1 MFRNEFS
8 YVVNYKRMIIKNG
21 GIFMKKIF
29 KRNCMK
35 KVVSL
40 MLIVA
45 LSLSVAESIGS
56 TKVVYAEESNLATS
70 QPENTDTY
78 VENVEPVKPVITLK
92 RKNKKVTVTIKNWQ
106 ENTGY
111 QVYVKKRGKYK
122 QIKTIKKNKYSF
134 KFDKRKLCR
143 VKVRAAKKVNG
154 KAVFS
159 DFARKTLDYGLT
171 NADNWSDAYK
181 VMHKYLKN
189 NRQYMGRKGIKN
201 FYLYEDKGVC
211 FIRVRDYDDIGIGN
225 WYWLEYIKKVAN
237 HNTKVHQSYK
247 VKFEMRSERKI
258 CALYGKML
266 IMKNGKIILK
276 VKSGKLVNKKLKIR
290 KRYKIV
296 LKQLDENSKIDI
308 YN

>member
-1 MFRNEFS
+1 MDNVQPINAVENNQDIR
-8 YVVNYKRMIIKNG
+8 
-21 GIFMKKIF
+21 
-29 KRNCMK
+29 
-35 KVVSL
+35 
-40 MLIVA
+40 
-45 LSLSVAESIGS
+45 
-56 TKVVYAEESNLATS
+56 

-78 VENVEPVKPVITLK
+78 AENVEPVKPVITLK
-92 RKNKKVTVTIKNWQ
+92 RNNKKVTVTIKNWQ
-106 ENTGY
+106 ENTRY

-143 VKVRAAKKVNG
+143 VKVRTVKKVDG
-154 KAVFS
+154 KTVFS
-159 DFARKTLDYGLT
+159 DFAKKTLDYGLT

-189 NRQYMGRKGIKN
+189 NNQYMGRKGIKN
-201 FYLYEDKGVC
+201 FYLYGDHNMCFLTVKNNYDTTGVGHP
-211 FIRVRDYDDIGIGN
+211 YL
-225 WYWLEYIKKVAN
+225 LEYIKKVVN
-237 HNTKVHQSYK
+237 HDPKIRQNYSVRFVMRGDTVSYG
-247 VKFEMRSERKI
+247 M
-258 CALYGKML
+258 YGKML
-266 IMKNGKIILK
+266 IMRNGKIILK

>member
-1 MFRNEFS
+1 
-8 YVVNYKRMIIKNG
+8 
-21 GIFMKKIF
+21 MKKRIL
-29 KRNCMK
+29 KTIL
-35 KVVSL
+35 VL
-40 MLIVA
+40 LLAI
-45 LSLSVAESIGS
+45 S
-56 TKVVYAEESNLATS
+56 TLLDNVQPINAVENNQNTS
-70 QPENTDTY
+70 QPENTGTHA
-78 VENVEPVKPVITLK
+78 ENVEPVKPVITLK
-92 RKNKKVTVTIKNWQ
+92 RKNKKVTVTIKNWY

-143 VKVRAAKKVNG
+143 VKVRASKKVDG
-154 KAVFS
+154 KTVFS
-159 DFARKTLDYGLT
+159 DFAKKTLDYGLT

-189 NRQYMGRKGIKN
+189 NNQYMGRKGIKN
-201 FYLYEDKGVC
+201 FYLYGDHNMCFLTVKNNYDTTGVGHP
-211 FIRVRDYDDIGIGN
+211 YL
-225 WYWLEYIKKVAN
+225 LEYIKKVVN
-237 HNTKVHQSYK
+237 HDPKIRQNYSVRFVMRGDTVSYG
-247 VKFEMRSERKI
+247 M
-258 CALYGKML
+258 YGKML
-266 IMKNGKIILK
+266 IMENGKIILK

>member
-1 MFRNEFS
+1 
-8 YVVNYKRMIIKNG
+8 
-21 GIFMKKIF
+21 MKKFI
-29 KRNCMK
+29 KGNCMK
-35 KVVSL
+35 RAVSL
-40 MLIVA
+40 VLIVA

-70 QPENTDTY
+70 QLENTDTY
-78 VENVEPVKPVITLK
+78 AENVEPVKPVITLK
-92 RKNKKVTVTIKNWQ
+92 RNNKKVTVTIKNWQ
-106 ENTGY
+106 ENTRY

-143 VKVRAAKKVNG
+143 VKVRTVKKGDG
-154 KAVFS
+154 KTVFS
-159 DFARKTLDYGLT
+159 DFAKKTLDYGLT

-189 NRQYMGRKGIKN
+189 NNQYMGRKGIKN

>member
-1 MFRNEFS
+1 
-8 YVVNYKRMIIKNG
+8 
-21 GIFMKKIF
+21 MKKRIL
-29 KRNCMK
+29 KTIL
-35 KVVSL
+35 VL
-40 MLIVA
+40 LLAI
-45 LSLSVAESIGS
+45 S
-56 TKVVYAEESNLATS
+56 TLLDNVQPIYAVENNQNTS

-78 VENVEPVKPVITLK
+78 AENVEPVKPVITLK

-143 VKVRAAKKVNG
+143 VKVRTVKKVDG
-154 KAVFS
+154 KTVFS
-159 DFARKTLDYGLT
+159 DFAKKTLDYGLT

-189 NRQYMGRKGIKN
+189 NNQYMGRKGIKN
-201 FYLYEDKGVC
+201 FYLYGDHNMCFLTVKNNYDTTGVGHP
-211 FIRVRDYDDIGIGN
+211 YL
-225 WYWLEYIKKVAN
+225 LEYIKKVVN
-237 HNTKVHQSYK
+237 HDPKIRQSYN
-247 VKFEMRSERKI
+247 VRFVMRGDTVSYGM
-258 CALYGKML
+258 YGKML

-290 KRYKIV
+290 KRYRIV
-296 LKQLDENSKIDI
+296 LKELDEDGKLF
-308 YN
+308 Y

>member
-1 MFRNEFS
+1 
-8 YVVNYKRMIIKNG
+8 
-21 GIFMKKIF
+21 MKKRIL
-29 KRNCMK
+29 KTIL
-35 KVVSL
+35 VL
-40 MLIVA
+40 LLAI
-45 LSLSVAESIGS
+45 S
-56 TKVVYAEESNLATS
+56 TLLDNVQPIYAVENNQNTS

-78 VENVEPVKPVITLK
+78 AENVEPVKPVITLK

-154 KAVFS
+154 KTVFS
-159 DFARKTLDYGLT
+159 DFAKKTLDYGLT

-189 NRQYMGRKGIKN
+189 NNQYMGRKGIRC
-201 FYLYEDKGVC
+201 FYLLELKGEC
-211 FIRVRDYDDIGIGN
+211 FIKVRDYDEPGVGN
-225 WYWLEYIKKVAN
+225 GNLYRLMCIRKTVN
-237 HNTKVHQSYK
+237 HNTKVRKSYN
-247 VKFEMRSERKI
+247 VKFEMRCDYEVT
-258 CALYGKML
+258 ALYGKML

-276 VKSGKLVNKKLKIR
+276 IKSGKLVNKKLKRR
-290 KRYKIV
+290 KRYRIV
-296 LKQLDENSKIDI
+296 LKELDEDSKLL
-308 YN
+308 Y

>member
-1 MFRNEFS
+1 
-8 YVVNYKRMIIKNG
+8 
-21 GIFMKKIF
+21 MKKRIL
-29 KRNCMK
+29 KTIL
-35 KVVSL
+35 VL
-40 MLIVA
+40 LLAI
-45 LSLSVAESIGS
+45 S
-56 TKVVYAEESNLATS
+56 TLLDNVQPIYAVENNQNTS

-78 VENVEPVKPVITLK
+78 AENVEPVKPVITLK
-92 RKNKKVTVTIKNWQ
+92 RKNKKVAVTIKNWQ

-189 NRQYMGRKGIKN
+189 NNQYMGRKGIKN
-201 FYLYEDKGVC
+201 FYLYGDHNMCFLTVKNNYDTTGVGHP
-211 FIRVRDYDDIGIGN
+211 YL
-225 WYWLEYIKKVAN
+225 LEYIKKVVN
-237 HNTKVHQSYK
+237 HDPKIRQSYN
-247 VKFEMRSERKI
+247 VRFVMRGDTVSYGM
-258 CALYGKML
+258 YGKML
-266 IMKNGKIILK
+266 IMKKGEIILK

-290 KRYKIV
+290 KRYRIV
-296 LKQLDENSKIDI
+296 LKELDEDGKLF
-308 YN
+308 Y

>member
-1 MFRNEFS
+1 
-8 YVVNYKRMIIKNG
+8 
-21 GIFMKKIF
+21 MKKRIL
-29 KRNCMK
+29 KTIL
-35 KVVSL
+35 VL
-40 MLIVA
+40 LLAI
-45 LSLSVAESIGS
+45 S
-56 TKVVYAEESNLATS
+56 TLLDNVQPINAVENNQNTS
-70 QPENTDTY
+70 QPENTDIY

-92 RKNKKVTVTIKNWQ
+92 RNNKKVTVTIKNWQ
-106 ENTGY
+106 ENTRY

-143 VKVRAAKKVNG
+143 VKVRAAKKVEG
-154 KAVFS
+154 KTVFS
-159 DFARKTLDYGLT
+159 DFAKKTLDYGLT

-189 NRQYMGRKGIKN
+189 NNQYMGRKGIKN
-201 FYLYEDKGVC
+201 FYLYGDHNMCFLTVKNNYDTTGVGHP
-211 FIRVRDYDDIGIGN
+211 YL
-225 WYWLEYIKKVAN
+225 LEYIKKVVN
-237 HNTKVHQSYK
+237 HDPKIRQSYN
-247 VKFEMRSERKI
+247 VRFVMRGDTVSYGM
-258 CALYGKML
+258 YGKML

>member
-1 MFRNEFS
+1 
-8 YVVNYKRMIIKNG
+8 
-21 GIFMKKIF
+21 MKKRIL
-29 KRNCMK
+29 KTIL
-35 KVVSL
+35 VL
-40 MLIVA
+40 LLAI
-45 LSLSVAESIGS
+45 S
-56 TKVVYAEESNLATS
+56 TLLDNVQPIYAVENNQNTS

-78 VENVEPVKPVITLK
+78 AENVEPVKPVITLK

-143 VKVRAAKKVNG
+143 VKVRTVKKVDG
-154 KAVFS
+154 KTVFS
-159 DFARKTLDYGLT
+159 DFAKKTLDYGLT

-189 NRQYMGRKGIKN
+189 NNQYMGRKGIKN
-201 FYLYEDKGVC
+201 FYLYGDHNMCFLTVKNNYDTTGVGHP
-211 FIRVRDYDDIGIGN
+211 YL
-225 WYWLEYIKKVAN
+225 LEYIKKVVN
-237 HNTKVHQSYK
+237 HDPKIRQSYN
-247 VKFEMRSERKI
+247 VRFVMRGDTVSYGM
-258 CALYGKML
+258 YGKML

-290 KRYKIV
+290 KRYRIV
-296 LKQLDENSKIDI
+296 LKELDEDSKLL
-308 YN
+308 Y

>member
-1 MFRNEFS
+1 
-8 YVVNYKRMIIKNG
+8 
-21 GIFMKKIF
+21 MKKGIL
-29 KRNCMK
+29 KTIL
-35 KVVSL
+35 VL
-40 MLIVA
+40 LLTI
-45 LSLSVAESIGS
+45 S
-56 TKVVYAEESNLATS
+56 TLLDNVQPINAVENNQDIR

-78 VENVEPVKPVITLK
+78 AENVEPVKPVITLK
-92 RKNKKVTVTIKNWQ
+92 RNNKKVTVTIKNWQ
-106 ENTGY
+106 ENTRY

-143 VKVRAAKKVNG
+143 VKVRTVKKVDG
-154 KAVFS
+154 KTVFS
-159 DFARKTLDYGLT
+159 DFAKKTLDYGLT

-189 NRQYMGRKGIKN
+189 NNQYMGRKGIKN
-201 FYLYEDKGVC
+201 FYLYGDHNMCFLTVKNNYDTTGVGHP
-211 FIRVRDYDDIGIGN
+211 YL
-225 WYWLEYIKKVAN
+225 LEYIKKVVN
-237 HNTKVHQSYK
+237 HDPKIRQNYSVRFVMRGDTVSYG
-247 VKFEMRSERKI
+247 M
-258 CALYGKML
+258 YGKML
-266 IMKNGKIILK
+266 IMRNGKIILK

>member
-1 MFRNEFS
+1 M
-8 YVVNYKRMIIKNG
+8 
-21 GIFMKKIF
+21 
-29 KRNCMK
+29 
-35 KVVSL
+35 
-40 MLIVA
+40 
-45 LSLSVAESIGS
+45 
-56 TKVVYAEESNLATS
+56 
-70 QPENTDTY
+70 
-78 VENVEPVKPVITLK
+78 
-92 RKNKKVTVTIKNWQ
+92 
-106 ENTGY
+106 
-111 QVYVKKRGKYK
+111 KKRGKYK

-143 VKVRAAKKVNG
+143 VKVRAAKKVEG
-154 KAVFS
+154 KTVFS
-159 DFARKTLDYGLT
+159 DFAKKTLDYGLT

-189 NRQYMGRKGIKN
+189 NNQYMGRKGIKN

>member
-1 MFRNEFS
+1 
-8 YVVNYKRMIIKNG
+8 
-21 GIFMKKIF
+21 MKKEIF
-29 KRNCMK
+29 KKNL
-35 KVVSL
+35 KVILALLLTIAILTNSVE
-40 MLIVA
+40 LIN
-45 LSLSVAESIGS
+45 
-56 TKVVYAEESNLATS
+56 AEESNLATS

-154 KAVFS
+154 KTVFS
-159 DFARKTLDYGLT
+159 DFAKKTLDYGLT

-189 NRQYMGRKGIKN
+189 NNQYMGRKGIRC
-201 FYLYEDKGVC
+201 FYLLELKGEC
-211 FIRVRDYDDIGIGN
+211 FIKVRDYDEPGIGN
-225 WYWLEYIKKVAN
+225 GNLYRLEYIRKTVN
-237 HNTKVHQSYK
+237 HNTKVHRSYN
-247 VKFEMRSERKI
+247 VKFEMRCDYEVF
-258 CALYGKML
+258 ALYGKML
-266 IMKNGKIILK
+266 IMKNGKMILK
-276 VKSGKLVNKKLKIR
+276 IKSGKLINKKLKIR
-290 KRYKIV
+290 KRYRIV
-296 LKQLDENSKIDI
+296 LKELDENSKLF
-308 YN
+308 Y

>member
-1 MFRNEFS
+1 
-8 YVVNYKRMIIKNG
+8 
-21 GIFMKKIF
+21 MKKRIL
-29 KRNCMK
+29 KTIL
-35 KVVSL
+35 VL
-40 MLIVA
+40 LLAI
-45 LSLSVAESIGS
+45 S
-56 TKVVYAEESNLATS
+56 TLLDNVQPINAVENNQNTS

-78 VENVEPVKPVITLK
+78 AENVEPVKPVITLK

-143 VKVRAAKKVNG
+143 VKVRTVKKVDG
-154 KAVFS
+154 KTVFS
-159 DFARKTLDYGLT
+159 DFAKKTLDYGLT
-171 NADNWSDAYK
+171 NADNWFDAYK

-189 NRQYMGRKGIKN
+189 NNQYMGRKGIKN
-201 FYLYEDKGVC
+201 FYLYGDHNMCFLTVKNNYDTTGVGHP
-211 FIRVRDYDDIGIGN
+211 YL
-225 WYWLEYIKKVAN
+225 LEYIKKVVN
-237 HNTKVHQSYK
+237 HDPKIRQNYSVRFVMRGDTVSYG
-247 VKFEMRSERKI
+247 M
-258 CALYGKML
+258 YGKML
-266 IMKNGKIILK
+266 IMRNGKIILK

>member
-1 MFRNEFS
+1 
-8 YVVNYKRMIIKNG
+8 
-21 GIFMKKIF
+21 MKKRIL
-29 KRNCMK
+29 KTIL
-35 KVVSL
+35 VL
-40 MLIVA
+40 LLTI
-45 LSLSVAESIGS
+45 S
-56 TKVVYAEESNLATS
+56 TLLDNVQPIYAVENNQNTS

-78 VENVEPVKPVITLK
+78 AENVEPVKPVITLK

-143 VKVRAAKKVNG
+143 VKVRAAKKVEG
-154 KAVFS
+154 KTVFS

-189 NRQYMGRKGIKN
+189 NNQYMGRKGIRC
-201 FYLYEDKGVC
+201 FYLLELKGEC
-211 FIRVRDYDDIGIGN
+211 FIKVRDYDEPGVGN
-225 WYWLEYIKKVAN
+225 GNLYRLMCIRKTVN
-237 HNTKVHQSYK
+237 HNTKVRKSYN
-247 VKFEMRSERKI
+247 VKFEMRCDYEVP
-258 CALYGKML
+258 ALYGKML

-276 VKSGKLVNKKLKIR
+276 IKSGKLVNKKLKIR
-290 KRYKIV
+290 KRYRIV
-296 LKQLDENSKIDI
+296 LKELDEDGKLF
-308 YN
+308 Y

>member
-1 MFRNEFS
+1 
-8 YVVNYKRMIIKNG
+8 
-21 GIFMKKIF
+21 MKKRIL
-29 KRNCMK
+29 KTIL
-35 KVVSL
+35 VL
-40 MLIVA
+40 LLAI
-45 LSLSVAESIGS
+45 S
-56 TKVVYAEESNLATS
+56 TLLDNVQPINAVENNQNTS
-70 QPENTDTY
+70 QPENTDIY

-154 KAVFS
+154 KTVFS
-159 DFARKTLDYGLT
+159 DFAKKTLDYGLT

-189 NRQYMGRKGIKN
+189 NNQYMGRKGIKN
-201 FYLYEDKGVC
+201 FYLYGDHNMCFLTVKNNYDTTGVGHP
-211 FIRVRDYDDIGIGN
+211 YL
-225 WYWLEYIKKVAN
+225 LEYIKKVVN
-237 HNTKVHQSYK
+237 HDPKIRQNYSVRFVMRGDTVSYG
-247 VKFEMRSERKI
+247 M
-258 CALYGKML
+258 YGKML

>member
-1 MFRNEFS
+1 
-8 YVVNYKRMIIKNG
+8 
-21 GIFMKKIF
+21 MKKGIL
-29 KRNCMK
+29 KTIL
-35 KVVSL
+35 VL
-40 MLIVA
+40 LLTI
-45 LSLSVAESIGS
+45 S
-56 TKVVYAEESNLATS
+56 TLLDNVQPINAVENNQNTS

-78 VENVEPVKPVITLK
+78 AENVEPVKPVITLK

-143 VKVRAAKKVNG
+143 VKVRTVKKVDG
-154 KAVFS
+154 KTVFS
-159 DFARKTLDYGLT
+159 DFAKKTLDYGLT

-189 NRQYMGRKGIKN
+189 NNQYMGRKGIKY
-201 FYLYEDKGVC
+201 FYLYGDHNMCFLTVKNNYDTTGVGHP
-211 FIRVRDYDDIGIGN
+211 YL
-225 WYWLEYIKKVAN
+225 LEYIKKVVN
-237 HNTKVHQSYK
+237 HDPKIRQNYSVRFVMRGDTVSYG
-247 VKFEMRSERKI
+247 M
-258 CALYGKML
+258 YGKML
-266 IMKNGKIILK
+266 IMRNGKIILK

>member
-1 MFRNEFS
+1 
-8 YVVNYKRMIIKNG
+8 
-21 GIFMKKIF
+21 MKKRIL
-29 KRNCMK
+29 KTIL
-35 KVVSL
+35 VL
-40 MLIVA
+40 LLAI
-45 LSLSVAESIGS
+45 S
-56 TKVVYAEESNLATS
+56 TLLDNVQPINAVENNQDIS

-143 VKVRAAKKVNG
+143 VKVRAAEKVEG
-154 KAVFS
+154 KTVFS
-159 DFARKTLDYGLT
+159 DFAKKTLDYGLT

-189 NRQYMGRKGIKN
+189 NNQYMGRKGIKN
-201 FYLYEDKGVC
+201 FYLYGDHNMCFLTVKNNYDTTGVGHP
-211 FIRVRDYDDIGIGN
+211 YL
-225 WYWLEYIKKVAN
+225 LEYIKKVVN
-237 HNTKVHQSYK
+237 HDPKIRQNYSVRFVMRGDTVSYG
-247 VKFEMRSERKI
+247 M
-258 CALYGKML
+258 YGKML

>member
-1 MFRNEFS
+1 
-8 YVVNYKRMIIKNG
+8 
-21 GIFMKKIF
+21 MKKGIL
-29 KRNCMK
+29 KTIL
-35 KVVSL
+35 VL
-40 MLIVA
+40 LLTI
-45 LSLSVAESIGS
+45 S
-56 TKVVYAEESNLATS
+56 TLLDNVQPINAVENNQDIR

-143 VKVRAAKKVNG
+143 VKVRTAKKVEG
-154 KAVFS
+154 KTVFS
-159 DFARKTLDYGLT
+159 DFAKKTLDYGLT

-189 NRQYMGRKGIKN
+189 NNQYMGRKGIKN
-201 FYLYEDKGVC
+201 FYLYGDHNMCFLTVKNNYDTTGVGHP
-211 FIRVRDYDDIGIGN
+211 YL
-225 WYWLEYIKKVAN
+225 LEYIKKVVN
-237 HNTKVHQSYK
+237 HDPKIRQNYSVRFVMRGDTVSYG
-247 VKFEMRSERKI
+247 M
-258 CALYGKML
+258 YGKML

>member
-1 MFRNEFS
+1 
-8 YVVNYKRMIIKNG
+8 
-21 GIFMKKIF
+21 MKKGIL
-29 KRNCMK
+29 KTIL
-35 KVVSL
+35 VL
-40 MLIVA
+40 LLTI
-45 LSLSVAESIGS
+45 S
-56 TKVVYAEESNLATS
+56 TLLDNVQPINAVENNQDIR

-78 VENVEPVKPVITLK
+78 AENVEPVKPVITLK
-92 RKNKKVTVTIKNWQ
+92 RNNKKVTVTIKNWQ

-143 VKVRAAKKVNG
+143 VKVRTVKKVDG
-154 KAVFS
+154 KTVFS
-159 DFARKTLDYGLT
+159 DFAKKTLDYGLT

-189 NRQYMGRKGIKN
+189 NNQYMGRKGIKN
-201 FYLYEDKGVC
+201 FYLYGDHNMCFLTVKNNYDTTGVG
-211 FIRVRDYDDIGIGN
+211 RPYL
-225 WYWLEYIKKVAN
+225 LEYMKKVVN
-237 HNTKVHQSYK
+237 HDPKIRQSYN
-247 VKFEMRSERKI
+247 VRFVMRGDTVSYGM
-258 CALYGKML
+258 YGKML
-266 IMKNGKIILK
+266 IMRNGKIILK

>member
-1 MFRNEFS
+1 
-8 YVVNYKRMIIKNG
+8 
-21 GIFMKKIF
+21 MKKEIF
-29 KRNCMK
+29 KKNL
-35 KVVSL
+35 KVILALLLTIAILTNSVE
-40 MLIVA
+40 LIN
-45 LSLSVAESIGS
+45 
-56 TKVVYAEESNLATS
+56 AEESNLATS
-70 QPENTDTY
+70 QLENTDTY
-78 VENVEPVKPVITLK
+78 AENVEPVKPVITLK
-92 RKNKKVTVTIKNWQ
+92 RNNKKVTVTIKNWQ

-143 VKVRAAKKVNG
+143 VKVRTVKKVDG
-154 KAVFS
+154 KTVFS
-159 DFARKTLDYGLT
+159 DFAKKTLDYGLT

-189 NRQYMGRKGIKN
+189 NNQYMGRKGIRC
-201 FYLYEDKGVC
+201 FYLLEDKGVC
-211 FIRVRDYDDIGIGN
+211 FIRVRDYDEPGVGN
-225 WYWLEYIKKVAN
+225 GNLYRLMCIRKTVN
-237 HNTKVHQSYK
+237 HNTKVRKSYN
-247 VKFEMRSERKI
+247 VKFEMRCDYEVP
-258 CALYGKML
+258 ALYGKML

-276 VKSGKLVNKKLKIR
+276 IKSGKLVNKKLKIR

>member
-1 MFRNEFS
+1 
-8 YVVNYKRMIIKNG
+8 
-21 GIFMKKIF
+21 MKKRIL
-29 KRNCMK
+29 KTIL
-35 KVVSL
+35 VL
-40 MLIVA
+40 LLAI
-45 LSLSVAESIGS
+45 S
-56 TKVVYAEESNLATS
+56 TLLDNVQPIYAVENNQNTS

-78 VENVEPVKPVITLK
+78 AENVEPVKPVITLK

-154 KAVFS
+154 KTVFS
-159 DFARKTLDYGLT
+159 DFAKKTLDYGLT

-189 NRQYMGRKGIKN
+189 NNQYMGRKGIRC
-201 FYLYEDKGVC
+201 FYLLELKGEC
-211 FIRVRDYDDIGIGN
+211 FIKVRDYDEPGVGN
-225 WYWLEYIKKVAN
+225 GNLYRLMCIRKTVN
-237 HNTKVHQSYK
+237 HNTKVRKSYN
-247 VKFEMRSERKI
+247 VKFEMRCDYEVP
-258 CALYGKML
+258 ALYGKML

>member
-1 MFRNEFS
+1 
-8 YVVNYKRMIIKNG
+8 
-21 GIFMKKIF
+21 MKKGIL
-29 KRNCMK
+29 KTIL
-35 KVVSL
+35 VL
-40 MLIVA
+40 LLAI
-45 LSLSVAESIGS
+45 S
-56 TKVVYAEESNLATS
+56 TLLDNVQPINAVENNQDIR

-78 VENVEPVKPVITLK
+78 AENVEPVKPVITLK
-92 RKNKKVTVTIKNWQ
+92 RNNKKVTVTIKNWQ

-143 VKVRAAKKVNG
+143 VKVRTVKKVDG
-154 KAVFS
+154 KTVFS
-159 DFARKTLDYGLT
+159 DFAKKTLDYGLT

-189 NRQYMGRKGIKN
+189 NNQYMGRKGIKN
-201 FYLYEDKGVC
+201 FYLYGDHNMCFLTVKNNYDTTGVGHP
-211 FIRVRDYDDIGIGN
+211 YL
-225 WYWLEYIKKVAN
+225 LEYIKKVVN
-237 HNTKVHQSYK
+237 HDPEIRQNYSVRFVMRGDTVSYG
-247 VKFEMRSERKI
+247 M
-258 CALYGKML
+258 YGKML

>member
-1 MFRNEFS
+1 
-8 YVVNYKRMIIKNG
+8 
-21 GIFMKKIF
+21 MKKFI
-29 KRNCMK
+29 KGNCMK
-35 KVVSL
+35 RAVSL
-40 MLIVA
+40 VLIVA

-70 QPENTDTY
+70 QLENTDTY
-78 VENVEPVKPVITLK
+78 AENVEPVKPVITLK

-154 KAVFS
+154 KTIFS
-159 DFARKTLDYGLT
+159 DFAKKTLDYGLT

-189 NRQYMGRKGIKN
+189 NNQYMGRKGIKN

-276 VKSGKLVNKKLKIR
+276 IKSGKLVNKKLKIR
-290 KRYKIV
+290 KRYRIV
-296 LKQLDENSKIDI
+296 LKELDEDGKLF
-308 YN
+308 Y

>member
-1 MFRNEFS
+1 
-8 YVVNYKRMIIKNG
+8 
-21 GIFMKKIF
+21 MKKKIS
-29 KRNCMK
+29 K
-35 KVVSL
+35 KLKELLVLLLTITILTNSVE
-40 MLIVA
+40 LIN
-45 LSLSVAESIGS
+45 
-56 TKVVYAEESNLATS
+56 AEESNLATS

-154 KAVFS
+154 KTVFS
-159 DFARKTLDYGLT
+159 DFAKKTLDYGLT

-189 NRQYMGRKGIKN
+189 NNQYMGRKGIRC
-201 FYLYEDKGVC
+201 FYLLELKGEC
-211 FIRVRDYDDIGIGN
+211 FIKVRDYDEPGIGN
-225 WYWLEYIKKVAN
+225 GNLYRLEYIRKTVN
-237 HNTKVHQSYK
+237 HNTKVHRSYN
-247 VKFEMRSERKI
+247 VKFEMRCDYEVF
-258 CALYGKML
+258 ALYGKML
-266 IMKNGKIILK
+266 IMKNGKMILK
-276 VKSGKLVNKKLKIR
+276 IKSGKLINKKLKIR
-290 KRYKIV
+290 KRYRIV
-296 LKQLDENSKIDI
+296 LKELDENSKLF
-308 YN
+308 Y

>member
-1 MFRNEFS
+1 
-8 YVVNYKRMIIKNG
+8 
-21 GIFMKKIF
+21 MKKFI
-29 KRNCMK
+29 KGNCMK
-35 KVVSL
+35 RAVSL
-40 MLIVA
+40 VLIVA

-70 QPENTDTY
+70 QLENTDTY
-78 VENVEPVKPVITLK
+78 AENVEPVKPVITLK

-154 KAVFS
+154 KTIFS
-159 DFARKTLDYGLT
+159 DFAKKTLDYGLT

-189 NRQYMGRKGIKN
+189 NNQYMGRKGIKN

-258 CALYGKML
+258 CALYGKMI

>member
-1 MFRNEFS
+1 
-8 YVVNYKRMIIKNG
+8 
-21 GIFMKKIF
+21 MKKRIL
-29 KRNCMK
+29 KTIL
-35 KVVSL
+35 VL
-40 MLIVA
+40 LLAI
-45 LSLSVAESIGS
+45 S
-56 TKVVYAEESNLATS
+56 TLLDNVQPIYAVENNQNTS

-78 VENVEPVKPVITLK
+78 AENVEPVKPVITLK

-143 VKVRAAKKVNG
+143 VKVRTVKKVDG
-154 KAVFS
+154 KTVFS
-159 DFARKTLDYGLT
+159 DFAKKTLDYGLT

-189 NRQYMGRKGIKN
+189 NNQYMGRKGIKN
-201 FYLYEDKGVC
+201 FYLYGDHNMCFLTVKNNYDTTGVGHP
-211 FIRVRDYDDIGIGN
+211 YL
-225 WYWLEYIKKVAN
+225 LEYIKKVVN
-237 HNTKVHQSYK
+237 HDPKIRQSYN
-247 VKFEMRSERKI
+247 VRFVMRGDTVSYGM
-258 CALYGKML
+258 YGKML